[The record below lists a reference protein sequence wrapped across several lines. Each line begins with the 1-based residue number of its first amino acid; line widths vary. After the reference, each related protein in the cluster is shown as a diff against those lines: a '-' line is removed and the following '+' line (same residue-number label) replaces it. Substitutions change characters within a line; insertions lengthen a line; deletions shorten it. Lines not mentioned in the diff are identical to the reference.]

1 MWICVLFLLTPEIKK
16 RGGRG
21 WSHPPSNGSESHGPR
36 LTLTLRVHPPI
47 PEGGKINGYSIV
59 LVCGEFWALLIYIV
73 FCMFC
78 ANSQECLVVFWEDTH
93 LKGLYLVGPVPQ
105 CWFGLFSWSV
115 VGGDESKSLDLG
127 AGEGDVTST
136 KTPGRERAARW
147 TKREGKSLWRVF
159 FGSVWSYWELL
170 VSKNITHNVIVPW
183 NLRRQ
188 CRNHVI
194 WEGYPT
200 YGYFG

>member
-1 MWICVLFLLTPEIKK
+1 MKSPSLKRIRITWASIKHWPW
-16 RGGRG
+16 GF
-21 WSHPPSNGSESHGPR
+21 
-36 LTLTLRVHPPI
+36 TLRYPKV
-47 PEGGKINGYSIV
+47 GKSTGIVSSWSAGNFEPYWSILCFACFV
-59 LVCGEFWALLIYIV
+59 QIARNVW
-73 FCMFC
+73 
-78 ANSQECLVVFWEDTH
+78 VVFWEDTH

>member
-1 MWICVLFLLTPEIKK
+1 MDQIHMGLHW
-16 RGGRG
+16 
-21 WSHPPSNGSESHGPR
+21 
-36 LTLTLRVHPPI
+36 TLTLRVHPPI

-59 LVCGEFWALLIYIV
+59 SVCGEFWALLIYIV

-93 LKGLYLVGPVPQ
+93 LKGFYLVGPVPQ

-115 VGGDESKSLDLG
+115 VRGWVKITAPRSGRRRCHHQNAGKRKSGEMDEKRRK
-127 AGEGDVTST
+127 VTL
-136 KTPGRERAARW
+136 AN
-147 TKREGKSLWRVF
+147 V

-200 YGYFG
+200 YAYFG